1 MSLLDTALAERDF
14 SAVAKR
20 PEQRTEQRTERRPVD
35 PRPQDAPEPRRTEER
50 RGAAE
55 IRPDR
60 DRRETTAI
68 ADDKSI
74 REPATRKP
82 DDEDGGGD
90 TGPAAASAADDT
102 AKTTAVKGKGTDEE
116 NTTDSMADSTADSDA
131 AASAGDNT
139 AGDDADAPEQ
149 TTGTAAQT
157 SPNKTTPTAGLAAI
171 AGDGAV
177 TGTVSSLAATTA
189 NPPGIANGPP
199 VPGPASQASAVA
211 QAVRDALSA
220 DTDSAPPEVK
230 AALLDV
236 LRPGGIRVTTN
247 GGDAITLRPL
257 VDAGTVAAAG
267 VDERFARFAP
277 GGDNPFA
284 SNQGGSQ
291 PQTAAGNTPQPA
303 VAGGQPQAVPFSSGL
318 GLDKA
323 LPTTK
328 ADSGSLGSQPV
339 LTSAN
344 SITGAD
350 VLAGSLTTGNS
361 SAAGQN
367 AAAQATARM
376 PAPPPYASEAAAQVS
391 VQIAKAIGQ
400 GVDRIS
406 IQLDPA
412 DLGRVDIKLDISKDG
427 VVVARVTADRAE
439 TLDAL
444 QRDQRDLVKALQ
456 QAGLKTDS
464 GSLSFDMRQDGGQ
477 AQADSRHEPGGL
489 GVLPSSGNGPDN
501 EMNEALAMVADRALG
516 NGTAAADGRLDI
528 RV

>member
-14 SAVAKR
+14 LAVAKR
-20 PEQRTEQRTERRPVD
+20 PEQRTERRPVD

-50 RGAAE
+50 LGAAE
-55 IRPDR
+55 TRPDR
-60 DRRETTAI
+60 DRRETTAA
-68 ADDKSI
+68 ADKKST
-74 REPATRKP
+74 REAAARKP

-90 TGPAAASAADDT
+90 TGPAAASAAADT

-116 NTTDSMADSTADSDA
+116 NTTDSTADSDA
-131 AASAGDNT
+131 AASAGDNS
-139 AGDDADAPEQ
+139 AGDDTDAPEQ
-149 TTGTAAQT
+149 TTGTAAQA
-157 SPNKTTPTAGLAAI
+157 SPNKTTPTTGLAAI
-171 AGDGAV
+171 ADDGAV
-177 TGTVSSLAATTA
+177 TGIGSSLAAATA
-189 NPPGIANGPP
+189 NLPGIANGQP

-230 AALLDV
+230 ATLLDV

-277 GGDNPFA
+277 GGGDNPFTN
-284 SNQGGSQ
+284 NQGGGQ

-303 VAGGQPQAVPFSSGL
+303 VAGGQPQAVPFSSDL

-339 LTSAN
+339 PTLAN
-344 SITGAD
+344 SITGTDA
-350 VLAGSLTTGNS
+350 LAGSLTTGNP
-361 SAAGQN
+361 SATGQN

-376 PAPPPYASEAAAQVS
+376 PAPPPYASDAAAQVS

-477 AQADSRHEPGGL
+477 AQADSHHEPGGL
-489 GVLPSSGNGPDN
+489 GVLPSSGNGPEN